1 MSWLTDPFAFDFFP
15 RALLAGALVGLM
27 CGTLGVFVVLR
38 RMSYI
43 GHGLSQSVLGG
54 VAVALLLEQ
63 GVYVGAAGATL
74 LAALAINWVGR
85 RRGLH
90 PDAAIGIVSTAM
102 FAAGVVVISANRGL
116 AVNLPNLL
124 FGNVLGV
131 GAGDIAVLAVVA
143 LLLAAA
149 LFVFYKPLVFATFDP
164 AVASAHGVRAGA
176 MELVF
181 NVATAAVVVVSVRVV
196 GVLLIA
202 AAVVVPAAV
211 GRLMT
216 RSFGPLLATG
226 AGVGVVT
233 AVVGLFVSYHGNV
246 ASGPSIV
253 LTGTVVF
260 VVAAL
265 VTSMSAGSAV
275 RRARRQYARPHA

>member
-1 MSWLTDPFAFDFFP
+1 MSWLTDPFAFAFFP

-54 VAVALLLEQ
+54 VAVALLLGQ

-90 PDAAIGIVSTAM
+90 ADAAIGIVSTAM
-102 FAAGVVVISANRGL
+102 FAAGVVVISTNRGL

-131 GAGDIAVLAVVA
+131 GTGDIAVLAVVA
-143 LLLAAA
+143 VLLAAT

-176 MELVF
+176 MEIVF
-181 NVATAAVVVVSVRVV
+181 NIATAAVVVVSVRVV

-211 GRLMT
+211 GRLVT

-233 AVVGLFVSYHGNV
+233 AVVGLFLSYHVNV
-246 ASGPSIV
+246 ASGPAIV

-260 VVAAL
+260 AVAAL
-265 VTSMSAGSAV
+265 ATSLSAGSAV
-275 RRARRQYARPHA
+275 RRARREYAATP